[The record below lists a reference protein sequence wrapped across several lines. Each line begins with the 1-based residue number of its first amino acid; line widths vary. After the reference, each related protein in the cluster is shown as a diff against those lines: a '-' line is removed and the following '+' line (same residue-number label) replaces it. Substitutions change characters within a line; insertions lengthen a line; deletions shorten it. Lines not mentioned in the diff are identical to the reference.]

1 MQQNEILKLRSGFS
15 SENACLGSVW
25 EKIQIKPSTGN
36 KLSQSNNKIIWS
48 VTLSLSIDI
57 WKKMIKIPLT

>member
-36 KLSQSNNKIIWS
+36 KLSQSNNKII
-48 VTLSLSIDI
+48 
-57 WKKMIKIPLT
+57 